1 MGTAGKLAVLGG
13 VSLPIY
19 SVSFRWDSLLPTPI
33 WAPGWYQVEVFLL
46 FIPYCLALRLI
57 WQRAEP
63 TQPALAVLLTSALL
77 FRLPVLFTE
86 PRLSTDLYRYLW
98 DGRVQMAGINPY
110 RYPPDDEALRFLRD
124 DTVYQR
130 INRKE
135 FPTIY
140 PAGAQLIFWATAA
153 LGLTTPAR
161 FKALL
166 LLADCSAILLLL
178 RLLDCYQLSRL
189 RILLYAWNPL
199 VVYETAQAGHLEAIV
214 VLCVVAVLLAAAK
227 QRVNLALVSLAFAT
241 SVKLY
246 PALLAAVFVR
256 GRVGRC
262 VPIFAAVLFCAYA
275 PYLAG
280 SARLLGFL
288 PRYFSDPDEI
298 TNLGLPSLLFA
309 VLSPPQAGWILRLVV
324 AGVAVW
330 LCFRSD
336 SAWAKSAASGNG
348 GVSLTPA
355 SPCLLSNAY
364 LLVSVHTLLLYPA
377 LYPWYLLWLIAFL
390 CTFPSPGW
398 LYFCASAFVYT
409 TWPTPPWVLWLEYA
423 PLYVLLGIET
433 LRRGKTSDDCLAVF
447 KTEKLGRKDS
457 V

>member
-1 MGTAGKLAVLGG
+1 VGTAGKLAILGG

-19 SVSFRWDSLLPTPI
+19 CVSFRWDFLLPPPP

-57 WQRAEP
+57 WRRAAP
-63 TQPALAVLLTSALL
+63 TLPALIVLLASALL
-77 FRLPVLFTE
+77 FRLPLLSTE

-110 RYPPDDEALRFLRD
+110 RYPPEDEALCFLRD

-140 PAGAQLIFWATAA
+140 PAGAQLIFWAAA
-153 LGLTTPAR
+153 ARGLTTPAR

-166 LLADCSAILLLL
+166 LLADCGAILLLL
-178 RLLDCYQLSRL
+178 RLLDCYQLNRL

-199 VVYETAQAGHLEAIV
+199 VVYETAQAGHLETIV
-214 VLCVVAVLLAAAK
+214 VLCVVAALLAAEK
-227 QRVNLALVSLAFAT
+227 QRVNLAFVSLAFAT

-262 VPIFAAVLFCAYA
+262 VLIFAAVLFCAYA

-280 SARLLGFL
+280 SAKILGFL

-309 VLSPPQAGWILRLVV
+309 VLSPPQAGWILRLIV

-330 LCFRSD
+330 IFFRSN
-336 SAWAKSAASGNG
+336 SAWAKSDASGNG
-348 GVSLTPA
+348 GGSLNLP
-355 SPCLLSNAY
+355 SRCLLSNAY

-377 LYPWYLLWLIAFL
+377 LYPWYLLWLIALL
-390 CTFPSPGW
+390 CIFPSPGW
-398 LYFCASAFVYT
+398 LYFSCASAFVYT
-409 TWPTPPWVLWLEYA
+409 TWPTPSWVLWLEYA
-423 PLYVLLGIET
+423 PLYVLLGVEMARQWRT
-433 LRRGKTSDDCLAVF
+433 SRALPVSLRTSRF
-447 KTEKLGRKDS
+447 RPNG
-457 V
+457 

>member
-1 MGTAGKLAVLGG
+1 MGTAGKLAILGG
-13 VSLPIY
+13 ISLPIY
-19 SVSFRWDSLLPTPI
+19 CVSFRWDSLLPSPP

-57 WQRAEP
+57 WRRAEP
-63 TQPALAVLLTSALL
+63 TPSALTVLLAFALL
-77 FRLPVLFTE
+77 FRLPLLATE

-110 RYPPDDEALRFLRD
+110 RYPPEDEALRFLRD

-140 PAGAQLIFWATAA
+140 PAGAQLIFGAA
-153 LGLTTPAR
+153 AAVGLTTPAR

-166 LLADCSAILLLL
+166 LLADCGAILLLL
-178 RLLDCYQLSRL
+178 RLLDGYQLNRL
-189 RILLYAWNPL
+189 RVLLYTWNPL

-214 VLCVVAVLLAAAK
+214 VLCVVAAFLAAAK
-227 QRVNLALVSLAFAT
+227 QRVNLAFMSLAFAT

-256 GRVGRC
+256 RRVGRC
-262 VPIFAAVLFCAYA
+262 GLIFAAVLLCAYT

-280 SARLLGFL
+280 GAKILGFL

-309 VLSPPQAGWILRLVV
+309 VLSPVYAGWILRLGVVGV
-324 AGVAVW
+324 AGW
-330 LCFRSD
+330 IFFRSD
-336 SAWAKSAASGNG
+336 STWMKSEAAGNRG
-348 GVSLTPA
+348 A
-355 SPCLLSNAY
+355 SPNPPFPSLVGNAY

-377 LYPWYLLWLIAFL
+377 LHPWYLLWLIALL
-390 CTFPSPGW
+390 CMLPSPGW
-398 LYFCASAFVYT
+398 LYFSCASALVYI
-409 TWPTPPWVLWLEYA
+409 TWPTPSWVLWLEYA
-423 PLYVLLGIET
+423 PLYVLLGVEMM
-433 LRRGKTSDDCLAVF
+433 RRWRTSRDFPALLKTERFGTSD
-447 KTEKLGRKDS
+447 
-457 V
+457 